1 MNARL
6 AAHAPTV
13 LALLRIVTALL
24 FIEHGTQ
31 KLLGFPPGPAMPTP
45 EAMSMIWWAGM
56 IELVPGALVLVG
68 LFARPAA
75 FIAAGEMAFAYWI
88 GHFPR
93 LPMPEG
99 FFPVNNDGDAAILF
113 CFVFLYLV
121 FAGPGRWSID
131 AQLPAKG
138 EAEPPE
144 A

>member
-1 MNARL
+1 MSARL
-6 AAHAPTV
+6 SAHAPAF

-31 KLLGFPPGPAMPTP
+31 KLFGFPPGSSMPTP
-45 EAMSMIWWAGM
+45 EALSMIWWAAI
-56 IELVPGALVLVG
+56 IELIPGALVLLG
-68 LFARPAA
+68 LFTRPAA

-93 LPMPEG
+93 LPLPEG

-113 CFVFLYLV
+113 CFIFLYLV
-121 FAGPGRWSID
+121 FAGPGRWSVD
-131 AQLPAKG
+131 EQLPQR
-138 EAEPPE
+138 AEPD

>member
-6 AAHAPTV
+6 AAHAPTF

-31 KLLGFPPGPAMPTP
+31 KLFGFPPGSSMPTP
-45 EAMSMIWWAGM
+45 DVLTMIWWAAV
-56 IELVPGALVLVG
+56 IELVPGALVLFG
-68 LFARPAA
+68 LFTRPAA

-93 LPMPEG
+93 LPLPEG
-99 FFPVNNDGDAAILF
+99 FFPVNTDGDAAILF
-113 CFVFLYLV
+113 CFIFLYLV

-131 AQLPAKG
+131 ARLPAR
-138 EAEPPE
+138 EEPE